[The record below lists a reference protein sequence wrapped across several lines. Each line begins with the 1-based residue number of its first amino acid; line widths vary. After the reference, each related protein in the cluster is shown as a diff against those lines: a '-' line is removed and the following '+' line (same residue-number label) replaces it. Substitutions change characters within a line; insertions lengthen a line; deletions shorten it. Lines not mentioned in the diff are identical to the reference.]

1 MQLTVSANKNTV
13 ADVTGGGASFINT
26 EGIFDIVL
34 KFASISSGKNGS
46 KSLNLNIE
54 WNGNSQTIWGPTIQN
69 NNGQPNDIGLS
80 LVNKLSV
87 IAGLGDGDVLDIE
100 DQVHKVGKDGKEQE
114 FKVIT
119 NFSDL
124 PCKIRVQRE
133 FSEYQGKIQERLL
146 IRNVFREDGATA
158 AELLE
163 GGEIGVQM
171 AKEAAD
177 HVNGPYLRGVTQE
190 QVDAFIES
198 RKKNRGADDK
208 SSAATPTGKIVGQAA
223 ALFE

>member
-34 KFASISSGKNGS
+34 KFASISTTKNGA

-69 NNGQPNDIGLS
+69 TDGQPNDIGMS

-87 IAGLGDGDVLDIE
+87 IAGLSDGDVLDIE
-100 DQVHKVGKDGKEQE
+100 DQTHKVGKDGKEQE

-124 PCKIRVQRE
+124 PCKIRTQRE
-133 FSEYQGKIQERLL
+133 FSEYLGKVQERLL
-146 IRNVFREDGATA
+146 IRNVFREDGASA

-163 GGEIGVQM
+163 GGEIGVQL
-171 AKEAAD
+171 AKEAAEY
-177 HVNGPYLRGVTQE
+177 VNGPYLRGVTQE
-190 QVDAFIES
+190 QVDAYLEA
-198 RKKNRGADDK
+198 RRKNRGAAEKDT
-208 SSAATPTGKIVGQAA
+208 AATPTGKIVGQAA

>member
-1 MQLTVSANKNTV
+1 MQLTVSANKNTL

-26 EGIFDIVL
+26 EGIFDIIL
-34 KFASISSGKNGS
+34 KFASISTGKNGS

-69 NNGQPNDIGLS
+69 NDGKPNDIGLS

-87 IAGLGDGDVLDIE
+87 IAGLGDGDVLDVE
-100 DQVHKVGKDGKEQE
+100 DQVHKVGKDNKEQE

-163 GGEIGVQM
+163 GGEIGAQM

-190 QVDAFIES
+190 QVDAYIAS
-198 RKKNRGADDK
+198 RSK
-208 SSAATPTGKIVGQAA
+208 SRNAAEKGSDATPTGKIVGQAA

>member
-34 KFASISSGKNGS
+34 KFASISTGKNGS

-69 NNGQPNDIGLS
+69 NNGQP

-190 QVDAFIES
+190 QVDAFIEA